1 MATAASVCADSTD
14 FGVDV
19 DNGRLKLSPHFVQ
32 NDVESFVFTLDGDQN
47 TFEKITDFDDVII
60 PVSGYYYVTMD
71 VHGNATITP
80 TVNPNIVQAQVSA
93 QLRVNNSPVAGTETM
108 IQLNSEGSSTSDQP
122 ALQLHG
128 SGSSSRV
135 VFLTLGQRLS
145 IWGKRNSDPG
155 TTTTIVSDTQ
165 GRCRITAMRFGG
177 A

>member
-1 MATAASVCADSTD
+1 VATAASVCADETD
-14 FGVDV
+14 FAVDT

-32 NDVESFVFTLDGDQN
+32 NELENFVFTLDGDQN
-47 TFEKITDFDDVII
+47 VFEKVTDFDDVVI

-80 TVNPNIVQAQVSA
+80 ATPPNVVGAQVSA
-93 QLRVNNSPVAGTETM
+93 QLRVNNSPIAGTETM
-108 IQLNSEGSSTSDQP
+108 IQLNSQGVSALDEP

-135 VFLTLGQRLS
+135 VYLTLGQRLS

-155 TTTTIVSDTQ
+155 TTSTIVSDNN